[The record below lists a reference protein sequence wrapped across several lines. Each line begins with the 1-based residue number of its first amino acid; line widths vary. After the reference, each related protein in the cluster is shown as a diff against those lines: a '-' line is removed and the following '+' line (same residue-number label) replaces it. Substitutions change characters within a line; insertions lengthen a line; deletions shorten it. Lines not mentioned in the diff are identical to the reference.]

1 MLILVVKSNWVNH
14 IFLVKL
20 VAVDA
25 NLGISSLF
33 KEVEGNLRELCIRKN
48 ILRLFNPLLNLATEL
63 IKLRLKLICRTA
75 FDNLLVTDN
84 LLLKLRINR
93 HWSCTVLTGNKSL
106 ELVCAH

>member
-1 MLILVVKSNWVNH
+1 MLILVVKSNRVNH

-33 KEVEGNLRELCIRKN
+33 KEVKGNLRELCIRKN
-48 ILRLFNPLLNLATEL
+48 IFRLFNPLLNLTAEL
-63 IKLRLKLICRTA
+63 IKLRLELISRTA

-84 LLLKLRINR
+84 LLLEFRINR
-93 HWSCTVLTGNKSL
+93 P
-106 ELVCAH
+106 